1 MSYVLL
7 ILHSNFRSDLGT
19 KCGRE
24 ATAFADGTKLGGT
37 SAREGKSALR
47 EELDNRECW
56 HIGDRMTCNSG
67 MCKVVHLGIAN
78 KNLCCKLGA
87 HRLEMTEEEKNLG
100 VFVDLKMTKNSQYEA
115 ALMKSM
121 ISTEIFPGEEQK
133 VNTVTQSSAA
143 TSSGFMQLWSL
154 LIKGH
159 KLQMCLE
166 NNYRG
171 ILIFFFLCKNLE
183 IIYLAKNVNAEK
195 GYSCSLGNFR
205 EYAQK

>member
-1 MSYVLL
+1 MVLQKIASWKRQGSDLTQPGMSYVLL
-7 ILHSNFRSDLGT
+7 ILRSIFQSDLGT

-37 SAREGKSALR
+37 SAREGKSALQ

-56 HIGDRMTCNSG
+56 HIGDGMTCNSG

-115 ALMKSM
+115 ALMKSVYQLRSFQERSKRL
-121 ISTEIFPGEEQK
+121 ILLPKALLQPPLDLC
-133 VNTVTQSSAA
+133 
-143 TSSGFMQLWSL
+143 SSGHF
-154 LIKGH
+154 
-159 KLQMCLE
+159 
-166 NNYRG
+166 
-171 ILIFFFLCKNLE
+171 
-183 IIYLAKNVNAEK
+183 
-195 GYSCSLGNFR
+195 
-205 EYAQK
+205 

>member
-1 MSYVLL
+1 MAQSWEAPALGRENLCCGKSWITGSAGTSGTGWHVIAECARSCTWELLTRISAASWELIGWKWQKKRKIWVYLL
-7 ILHSNFRSDLGT
+7 ILRWPRTPNMKQL
-19 KCGRE
+19 
-24 ATAFADGTKLGGT
+24 
-37 SAREGKSALR
+37 
-47 EELDNRECW
+47 
-56 HIGDRMTCNSG
+56 
-67 MCKVVHLGIAN
+67 
-78 KNLCCKLGA
+78 
-87 HRLEMTEEEKNLG
+87 
-100 VFVDLKMTKNSQYEA
+100 
-115 ALMKSM
+115 LMKSM

-195 GYSCSLGNFR
+195 GYSCSLWNFR